1 VKPTVAQQ
9 DESRQF
15 STPERCSILEV
26 WNDAGDFAVSIAR
39 ARIAPGAT
47 TQWHRLHGVVE
58 RYLIVE
64 GSGFVEVGDSIAQA
78 VVPGDVVVIPMEL
91 RQRITN
97 AGTDDLVFYCIC
109 SPRFTP
115 ECYESLE

>member
-1 VKPTVAQQ
+1 MQPTIAQP
-9 DESRQF
+9 DESKEY

-26 WNDAGDFAVSIAR
+26 WNDASDAATSIAR
-39 ARIAPGAT
+39 ARVAPGAT

-58 RYLIVE
+58 RYLILE
-64 GSGFVEVGDSIAQA
+64 GSGLAQVGESIAQA
-78 VVPGDVVVIPMEL
+78 VGPGDVVVIPGEV
-91 RQRITN
+91 RQRIENT
-97 AGTDDLVFYCIC
+97 GTGDLVFYCIC